1 MNILKAR
8 EDIRNGK
15 TIYNMKLNVCYYARV
30 STDKIEQINSIN
42 NQKKYFEDYIKG
54 NPNWNLVNSYI
65 DEGISGI
72 KVKNRL
78 SFIKMI
84 EDAKKGK
91 IDLILTK
98 EISRFSRNTLDS
110 IKYTRELL
118 NYGVIVYFLSDNIN
132 TISEDSELRL
142 TIMSSL
148 AQDEIRRLSQ
158 RVKFG
163 IKRMIKDRK
172 LIGSNLTGYYKKN
185 GKYIIN
191 KQEAKMIKYLFQ
203 TYSKGNISLKQISD
217 NLYSMGYTN
226 IKGKP
231 YSQTTLSKMITNPRY
246 KGFYTAHLTEV
257 IDYKTHKKI
266 NICKEE
272 QIIEKDNNIPKIIS
286 EELWNRVNKL
296 YLERKQRKSNNI
308 INSNKLLNSKYTHLI
323 YCTHCNNIYI
333 RTRTNPVWVCKTYKT
348 KGISKCKSPIIK
360 EIVLDNIL
368 VNIIND
374 ILNEKESIINN
385 ILEDYKNLKTNNSYL
400 NEKEYILNQKD
411 KLLNLFLNNII
422 NEIDFNSKN
431 KELDTKLENMKEE
444 NYIFNESS
452 IRYFIINKLNV
463 KNNLEQLIK
472 LFIKKIE
479 IEKINNNRKY
489 ICIKI
494 YFNFNKE
501 CTYIKLNIT

>member
-54 NPNWNLVNSYI
+54 NPNWNLVNGYI

-172 LIGSNLTGYYKKN
+172 LIGSNLTGYYKKD

-191 KQEAKMIKYLFQ
+191 KHDAKMIKYLFQ
-203 TYSKGNISLKQISD
+203 TYSKGNISLKQISE

-296 YLERKQRKSNNI
+296 YLERKKRRSNR
-308 INSNKLLNSKYTHLI
+308 S
-323 YCTHCNNIYI
+323 
-333 RTRTNPVWVCKTYKT
+333 
-348 KGISKCKSPIIK
+348 
-360 EIVLDNIL
+360 
-368 VNIIND
+368 
-374 ILNEKESIINN
+374 
-385 ILEDYKNLKTNNSYL
+385 
-400 NEKEYILNQKD
+400 
-411 KLLNLFLNNII
+411 
-422 NEIDFNSKN
+422 
-431 KELDTKLENMKEE
+431 
-444 NYIFNESS
+444 
-452 IRYFIINKLNV
+452 
-463 KNNLEQLIK
+463 
-472 LFIKKIE
+472 
-479 IEKINNNRKY
+479 
-489 ICIKI
+489 
-494 YFNFNKE
+494 
-501 CTYIKLNIT
+501 